1 MRCASLILVNSLP
14 PSQSA
19 VAEFL
24 KSFFFFLLHY
34 DIRDF
39 RNVLYIG
46 DCTLNIIIA
55 SSKR

>member
-24 KSFFFFLLHY
+24 KSFFLLHY
-34 DIRDF
+34 YIRDF